1 VLPKSST
8 AERIKGNL
16 NLIEL
21 SDEDI
26 ETVNKITEGRNH
38 RLASLFLNEAELSF
52 SVQRLTF
59 RCNAIPSFLKNDR

>member
-26 ETVNKITEGRNH
+26 EAVNKDYGGQE
-38 RLASLFLNEAELSF
+38 S
-52 SVQRLTF
+52 
-59 RCNAIPSFLKNDR
+59 